1 MNDKE
6 NQEKSSYEKLRF
18 LATLFVLC
26 LSTMAWAQMKVTGT
40 VVDMMGEPIIG
51 ANVVESGNKT
61 VGTITDLD
69 GKFTLNVSKEATLV
83 ITYVGFTEKRVKVN
97 GRSQLTIKL
106 EEDSK
111 TLDEV
116 IVVGY
121 GSVKKSNLTT
131 SVAKI
136 SSDAI
141 DGRPIT
147 SLSDALSGQLAGVQ
161 TQTSSGIP
169 GEEMQILV
177 RGASSI
183 NGSSSPLIVVDGV
196 ITESMSDVKSVR
208 CSFYSGIEGCCRYLY
223 LWSQRFGG
231 SCAD

>member
-1 MNDKE
+1 MNDK
-6 NQEKSSYEKLRF
+6 NNLKKSSGRKIRCLV
-18 LATLFVLC
+18 TLFVLC
-26 LSTMAWAQMKVTGT
+26 LSTMTWAQMKVTGT
-40 VVDMMGEPIIG
+40 VTDMMGEPIIG

-61 VGTITDLD
+61 VGTITNLD
-69 GKFTLNVSKEATLV
+69 GKFTLNVSKNAVLV
-83 ITYVGFTEKRVKVN
+83 ITYVGFVEKKVKV
-97 GRSQLTIKL
+97 GDKSQLLIKL

-111 TLDEV
+111 ALDEV

-131 SVAKI
+131 SVSKI

-141 DGRPIT
+141 EGRPIT

-169 GEEMQILV
+169 GEEMQVLV

-196 ITESMSDVKSVR
+196 ITESMSDVNP
-208 CSFYSGIEGCCRYLY
+208 
-223 LWSQRFGG
+223 
-231 SCAD
+231 